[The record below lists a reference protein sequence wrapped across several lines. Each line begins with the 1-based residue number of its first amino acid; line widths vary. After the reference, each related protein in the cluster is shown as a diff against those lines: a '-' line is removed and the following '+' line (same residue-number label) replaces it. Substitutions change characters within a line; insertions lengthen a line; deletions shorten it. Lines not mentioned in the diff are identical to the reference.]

1 MTPQGPPLPGPA
13 RRRVVRHGAAL
24 AMLAAG
30 LPVLAPATA
39 RAQTNTLGTTS
50 LYTGGLLSGPGADT
64 RNGDLRVQI
73 ERALRPPPLTG
84 AGPAWQFNKSVGV
97 SLGLTDNALRT
108 QSPRRADAFV
118 TLQPQIGLTGDT
130 ARAQVN
136 LNYAPQVTRYLEN
149 GSQNRVDQFGDAR
162 ANFILYPDLAF
173 LDLRGSVTQQSLS
186 NTGFNQDVTRS
197 SNRQD
202 QVQTVAFSATPYLER
217 RIGGWGTAR
226 VGYSYARTLQDQQ
239 DTNRFNSTTQSNFNN
254 IGYGAVGNLTT
265 QRQRASFAS
274 GENLGRFNSLTTIE
288 AVQYSGGIATYRGA
302 YRNQANEQL
311 GYAVTR
317 LFTLI
322 GGLGY
327 QDIKFGGTPGYRVN
341 EPTWNGGVRYNPNP
355 DTSLT
360 VLYGRRDGAT
370 SFSVD
375 GSTTPTPRTRV
386 IVRYSTGI
394 TSDAEEAQNLLET
407 TSVGPT
413 GLLTDTRTGA
423 PVSGGSF
430 SGVQNG
436 IYRVRRA
443 SATVL
448 FLAGDRDSYSLDIS
462 NEDRTTLTT
471 SQGLLGGNIPAG
483 TKTNSTTVSASWQHD
498 LAPDMSLSAS
508 AQYGI
513 SNSPSQLVANPVGQG
528 NQGNQRTISLS
539 TSLTKAFTET
549 LSGSVRYTYTDRS
562 GARVTNQAFNQ
573 NLGQNNYTENLL
585 LLSLRKGF

>member
-1 MTPQGPPLPGPA
+1 MRGALLQGA
-13 RRRVVRHGAAL
+13 V
-24 AMLAAG
+24 LAAMAAN
-30 LPVLAPATA
+30 LPAQ
-39 RAQTNTLGTTS
+39 AQTNNLGTTS
-50 LYTGGLLSGPGADT
+50 LYTGGLLAGPGSDA

-84 AGPAWQFNKSVGV
+84 AGPAWQFYKSVGAT
-97 SLGLTDNALRT
+97 LGITDNAQRGS
-108 QSPRRADAFV
+108 QSKQADVYV
-118 TLQPQIGLTGDT
+118 TIQPQLGLNGDT

-136 LNYAPQVTRYLEN
+136 LNYAPQITRYLKT

-162 ANFILYPDLAF
+162 ANIILYPDLAF

-239 DTNRFNSTTQSNFNN
+239 DPNRANTFNQSSFNN
-254 IGYGAVGNLTT
+254 VGFGATGNLTT

-274 GENLGRFNSLTTIE
+274 GENLGRFNSLTVVE
-288 AVQYSGGIATYRGA
+288 AIQYSGGIATYRGA
-302 YRNQANEQL
+302 YRNQLNEQL

-317 LFTLI
+317 VFTAI
-322 GGLGY
+322 GGIGY

-341 EPTWNGGVRYNPNP
+341 EPTWNVGGRYNPNP
-355 DTSLT
+355 DTTLT
-360 VLYGRRDGAT
+360 VLYGRRDGSAN
-370 SFSVD
+370 FSVD
-375 GSTTPTPRTRV
+375 GSTTPTPRTRLV
-386 IVRYSTGI
+386 VRYSTGI

-413 GLLTDTRTGA
+413 GLLTDSRTGA

-430 SGVQNG
+430 GGLQNG

-443 SATVL
+443 SATL
-448 FLAGDRDSYSLDIS
+448 IFLQDRDSYSIDIS
-462 NEDRTTLTT
+462 NEDRTTLST

-483 TKTNSTTVSASWQHD
+483 TKTNSTTVSAAWQHD

-513 SNSPSQLVANPVGQG
+513 SNSPNQLVGSPIGQG
-528 NQGNQRTISLS
+528 GQGNQRTIALS
-539 TSLTKAFTET
+539 TTLTRTFTET

-562 GARVTNQAFNQ
+562 GARVANQTFSQ
-573 NLGQNNYTENLL
+573 GLGQGNYTENLL